1 VNIYGKHSI
10 LSLAALLLCGSALM
24 QAGAQGRGDLQ
35 REAEQLTALANQ
47 ARAAAGAPPLRW
59 DSALAEAAR
68 KHTLRMVAEGPIAHQ
83 YPGELNVSE
92 RAGLAG
98 AHFDL
103 IEENVAV
110 GPTPTEIHDGWMQ
123 SKQHRENMLN
133 SEVDSVGI
141 AVVASRGVLYAT
153 ADYSRGVQAL
163 TQAQVESRFSEL
175 IQSAGVKVL
184 TDHSLAR
191 AACIMDNGMPRSTGT
206 TQATYVIRW
215 EGSDV
220 NQLPRQLA
228 DHLASRQF
236 REAAVGS
243 CDAHGD
249 NGTFTTYRVAVLL
262 Y

>member
-1 VNIYGKHSI
+1 VNIFGKHSI
-10 LSLAALLLCGSALM
+10 FSLAAVLLLM
-24 QAGAQGRGDLQ
+24 QAGAQERRDLQ
-35 REAEQLTALANQ
+35 PEAEQLMALANR
-47 ARAAAGAPPLRW
+47 ARAAAGASTLRW
-59 DSALAEAAR
+59 DKALAEAAR

-92 RAGLAG
+92 RAGLTG

-110 GPTPTEIHDGWMQ
+110 GPTPTAIHDGWMQ
-123 SKQHRENMLN
+123 SKEHRENMLN
-133 SEVDSVGI
+133 PEVDSVGI

-163 TQAQVESRFSEL
+163 TREQVESRFSEL
-175 IQSAGVKVL
+175 IQSAGVKVVA
-184 TDHSLAR
+184 DRSVAR
-191 AACIMDNGMPRSTGT
+191 TACIMDNGMPRSASTM
-206 TQATYVIRW
+206 QPSYVIRW

-220 NQLPRQLA
+220 NHLPKQLV

-236 REAAVGS
+236 RDATVGS